1 MKITFL
7 PSKTV
12 IPLVRFKYNGKS
24 FTAMIDSGSELTFVD
39 KDFALNNKIKLKEID
54 NEVKLNQLTTNQ
66 RNKVVVA
73 SVDIAMG
80 RSNVN
85 ITGMVMSLR
94 SLSDAFKA
102 QYNEDITVDL
112 LIGSD
117 FLDANKAKINFD
129 KKTFTM
135 KTSVK

>member
-54 NEVKLNQLTTNQ
+54 NDVKLNQLTTNQ

-73 SVDIAMG
+73 SVDIVMG

-85 ITGMVMSLR
+85 ITGIVMSLR

>member
-39 KDFALNNKIKLKEID
+39 KDFALNNKINLKEID
-54 NEVKLNQLTTNQ
+54 NEVKLNQLTTNHK
-66 RNKVVVA
+66 NKVVVA
-73 SVDIAMG
+73 NIDVTMG
-80 RSNVN
+80 RSNVH

-117 FLDANKAKINFD
+117 FLDATKAKINFE